1 MGRKGES
8 MCRYIA
14 SNKLSVPRAEIEDI
28 LEELKERLEEK
39 YGLKSLIMVVGSVK
53 RNLVTVD
60 ENGHFDLDYNLCFIK
75 VPQEVRDNLQGLKD
89 RVRSNLMKLLM
100 KIIIMHGTQHQ

>member
-1 MGRKGES
+1 

-14 SNKLSVPRAEIEDI
+14 SDKLSVPKAEIEDI

-60 ENGHFDLDYNLCFIK
+60 ENGHLIW
-75 VPQEVRDNLQGLKD
+75 
-89 RVRSNLMKLLM
+89 
-100 KIIIMHGTQHQ
+100 IIISVLLRCRRKYGIIFRG